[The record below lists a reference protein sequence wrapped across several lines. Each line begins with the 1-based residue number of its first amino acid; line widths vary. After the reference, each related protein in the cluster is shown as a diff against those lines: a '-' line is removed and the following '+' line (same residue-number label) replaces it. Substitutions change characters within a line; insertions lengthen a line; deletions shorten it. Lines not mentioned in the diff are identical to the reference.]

1 MFPTFNGTDFV
12 QRWLKRGKMRGHLA
26 QFMFLIFQSI
36 KWSNHYL
43 KDLLG
48 IFKGKD
54 TLENLGGNILVL
66 SSSGLTTRQDR
77 YLRALFTRR
86 KVSERA
92 RGMGRGE
99 GGEWLSLPWTR
110 SMWHNWWPCDLLHEK
125 RGMQATAL
133 FACPF
138 TQKPLTAV
146 VMNRILASPSY
157 TINLCLS

>member
-1 MFPTFNGTDFV
+1 
-12 QRWLKRGKMRGHLA
+12 MRGHLA
-26 QFMFLIFQSI
+26 QFVFLFFQSI
-36 KWSNHYL
+36 KCNRYL

-99 GGEWLSLPWTR
+99 GGE
-110 SMWHNWWPCDLLHEK
+110 
-125 RGMQATAL
+125 
-133 FACPF
+133 
-138 TQKPLTAV
+138 
-146 VMNRILASPSY
+146 
-157 TINLCLS
+157 